1 MQLERTRDLV
11 SLVEDMDACLDNPC
25 HTKATC
31 IDNPAPAMDAT
42 CTCYRGYTGDGLVS
56 GSGCSEMD
64 ACLANPCDAK
74 ATCKDNPAPAL
85 DATCTCS
92 IGYRGDGLVSGTG
105 CLDMDACLD
114 NPCHTKATCTDN
126 LAPALDATCTC
137 YPGYTGDGLANG
149 RGCSECT
156 PWTRWF
162 NRDDPSGTADN
173 ELLSYLWQENPGEI
187 CFVPSAIQARVRGT
201 HIQAFQTGQQF
212 HSFDEAVGFL
222 CRNSDQSDGSCL
234 DYEVRFCCEP
244 GVNVAL
250 GKTAFQTSYSGP
262 GGSVAVDGNTAT
274 DYFSGSCTHTI
285 LEGEANPAWW
295 VDLGQSY
302 VVDSADHIPPTW
314 IGLNVALGKTAFQTS
329 YSGPGGSV
337 AVDGNTATD
346 YYSGSCTH
354 TEGEANPAWWVDLG
368 QSYVVDRTAQEAASY
383 NLQSMP
389 QTGSDTGAPAGGND
403 SYTLQ
408 SITQAG
414 SHTRAPAEATCKDN
428 PAPALDATCTCSPG
442 YRGDGL
448 VSGTG
453 CSEMDACLANP
464 CDAKAT
470 CKDNPAPALDATCTC
485 KTGYN
490 GDGLASGTGC
500 LDMDACLA
508 KPCHT
513 KATCSDNS
521 APALDATCTCY
532 PGYIGD
538 GLANGSGCSVVIFNR
553 QDCCAERLNPFNIH
567 IGDSPQLTTN
577 PRCGGDIQ
585 IDVSQPAIS
594 VSCEDMKG
602 RYVGTYLVIAKSPVV
617 T

>member
-1 MQLERTRDLV
+1 M
-11 SLVEDMDACLDNPC
+11 
-25 HTKATC
+25 TKLC
-31 IDNPAPAMDAT
+31 YMSIDT
-42 CTCYRGYTGDGLVS
+42 
-56 GSGCSEMD
+56 D
-64 ACLANPCDAK
+64 ACLANPCDMN
-74 ATCKDNPAPAL
+74 ATCKDNPAPAQ
-85 DATCTCS
+85 DATCTCNS
-92 IGYRGDGLVSGTG
+92 GLMGDGLAKWLVGASG
-105 CLDMDACLD
+105 CSDMDACLD

-302 VVDSADHIPPTW
+302 VVD
-314 IGLNVALGKTAFQTS
+314 
-329 YSGPGGSV
+329 
-337 AVDGNTATD
+337 
-346 YYSGSCTH
+346 
-354 TEGEANPAWWVDLG
+354 
-368 QSYVVDRTAQEAASY
+368 R
-383 NLQSMP
+383 
-389 QTGSDTGAPAGGND
+389 
-403 SYTLQ
+403 
-408 SITQAG
+408 
-414 SHTRAPAEATCKDN
+414 
-428 PAPALDATCTCSPG
+428 
-442 YRGDGL
+442 
-448 VSGTG
+448 
-453 CSEMDACLANP
+453 
-464 CDAKAT
+464 
-470 CKDNPAPALDATCTC
+470 
-485 KTGYN
+485 
-490 GDGLASGTGC
+490 
-500 LDMDACLA
+500 
-508 KPCHT
+508 
-513 KATCSDNS
+513 
-521 APALDATCTCY
+521 
-532 PGYIGD
+532 
-538 GLANGSGCSVVIFNR
+538 VVIFNR

-567 IGDSPQLTTN
+567 IGDSPQVTTN

-594 VSCEDMKG
+594 VSCRGMKG
-602 RYVGTYLVIAKSPVV
+602 RYVGVRLPGASRVLTLCEVQIFPYYPMMLKNLGCWEDQYDRAISMMEGTDPRLDGHSYLLRTDPIKKCYQVAKDRGYKVFAVQDSGQCFSSATAADTYRKYGPSTRCTEGEGGFWSNNVYEIIDA
-617 T
+617 